1 MRLVP
6 DQRQTVDIL
15 FVYYGVVNISF
26 FRRNTAMSK
35 IVEDLINEEKKEIAL
50 KMLRDGK
57 LQEEEIAKYIGFTVE
72 QVKELVSR

>member
-1 MRLVP
+1 MV
-6 DQRQTVDIL
+6 
-15 FVYYGVVNISF
+15 
-26 FRRNTAMSK
+26 MSK

-72 QVKELVSR
+72 QVEELENR

>member
-1 MRLVP
+1 
-6 DQRQTVDIL
+6 
-15 FVYYGVVNISF
+15 
-26 FRRNTAMSK
+26 MSK

>member
-1 MRLVP
+1 
-6 DQRQTVDIL
+6 
-15 FVYYGVVNISF
+15 
-26 FRRNTAMSK
+26 MSK

-72 QVKELVSR
+72 QVEELENR